1 MTQQAVFNMIDSMG
15 FPNAYYQFPSDTE
28 QEPPFVV
35 FFFSSRDDLYADNA
49 NYRPIGVLSVELY
62 TAEKDLSSESAVEAV
77 LASNGLTYS
86 KEEAYIDSESMWQIS
101 YEMEVI
107 YDG

>member
-1 MTQQAVFNMIDSMG
+1 MTQQAVADIIESMG
-15 FPNAYYQFPSDTE
+15 FPYAYYQFTNDTE
-28 QEPPFVV
+28 QKPPFVV

-49 NYRPIGVLSVELY
+49 NYRPIVVLSVELY
-62 TAEKDLSSESAVEAV
+62 TAEKDFSSESAVEAV
-77 LASNGLTYS
+77 LSSNGLTYS